1 MDGVAGDP
9 VNEAF
14 RREVRERAL
23 AVARELTLARGW
35 QQVRFVEVADAV
47 GVSRPTMYSEFGSK
61 AGLGEAL
68 VLVET
73 TEFLTGIITELSQ
86 YDDDLVAAAKVA
98 LRYTVLAAATNPLL
112 HGVLTNAGDTDL
124 LLLLTSQ
131 SGPVLAVA
139 VEVLSSWFVEHFP
152 DLPTNDLTE
161 VIELLVRLTLSHL
174 VQPTHSTEETIGIL
188 ERSAELVVTAAL
200 ATLKN
205 QPGN

>member
-1 MDGVAGDP
+1 MGAMAGYP

-14 RREVRERAL
+14 RREVRDRAL

-35 QQVRFVEVADAV
+35 QHVRFIDVADAV

-68 VLVET
+68 VLAET
-73 TEFLTGIITELSQ
+73 SEFLTGIVTELGPNS
-86 YDDDLVAAAKVA
+86 DDPVAAAKTAV
-98 LRYTVLAAATNPLL
+98 RYTVLAAEQNPLL
-112 HGVLTNAGDTDL
+112 HGILTNVGDSDL

-131 SGPVLAVA
+131 SGPVLPVA
-139 VEVLSSWFVEHFP
+139 VEVLSSWFAESFP
-152 DLPTNDLTE
+152 DLPPSDLST

-174 VQPTHSTEETIGIL
+174 VQPTHGTQETIGVL

-200 ATLKN
+200 VTV
-205 QPGN
+205 PSSS